1 MDPFLVQWELTPY
14 NDVSDGF
21 GGIARSSPASHASPL
36 TQKQQQR
43 VGRLQHTSHHDQPP
57 SLGYGLGDGNVTQ
70 PSNTLQQLQQ
80 HTPGPSAFTLLG
92 EYLRTSQ
99 ATSVGHGAEPRSS
112 ESAARAA
119 SGGGGSDL
127 ARAGAGAGAA
137 GAGASAGAAGAGV
150 EVSYPGWDGGA
161 ASVADTEA
169 LCTARIPHP
178 LLGQ

>member
-1 MDPFLVQWELTPY
+1 MQWELTPY

-43 VGRLQHTSHHDQPP
+43 VGRLQHTS
-57 SLGYGLGDGNVTQ
+57 SIAGLSDIPIPKSVLGNVTQ
-70 PSNTLQQLQQ
+70 TSNTLQQLQQ

-137 GAGASAGAAGAGV
+137 GAGAGAGAAGAGL